1 MYKHN
6 IEISDP
12 ANPEI
17 YDQFSIQHCKLVIQ
31 GGKTRLS
38 REREEPSL
46 SGESKQDC
54 GEETRLYRKSNLD
67 YLVRET
73 QIIWRE

>member
-17 YDQFSIQHCKLVIQ
+17 YD
-31 GGKTRLS
+31 
-38 REREEPSL
+38 
-46 SGESKQDC
+46 
-54 GEETRLYRKSNLD
+54 
-67 YLVRET
+67 
-73 QIIWRE
+73 

>member
-46 SGESKQDC
+46 SGESKQDWV
-54 GEETRLYRKSNLD
+54 RKQD
-67 YLVRET
+67 YIEKVT
-73 QIIWRE
+73 QIIQ